1 MNIASWNQRYETGI
15 EVIDDQHRA
24 LFAALNDLGEAFR
37 TGTSSAH
44 VDRSLQS
51 LMAYTA
57 EHFETEERYMRERN
71 YPRLA
76 EHLAEHARLV
86 GKARELL
93 ERFADGRPVTLDV
106 AIFLA
111 NLLKHHIDQYDLAM
125 ARFFTEQPPTVTI
138 QRL

>member
-24 LFAALNDLGEAFR
+24 LFAALNELGEAFR
-37 TGTSSAH
+37 MGTSREH

-71 YPRLA
+71 YPGLA
-76 EHLAEHARLV
+76 EHLAEHTRLV

-93 ERFADGRPVTLDV
+93 DRFADGRPVTLDV

-111 NLLKHHIDQYDLAM
+111 NLLKHHINEYDLAM
-125 ARFFTEQPPTVTI
+125 VRFFTEQPPTVTI
-138 QRL
+138 QRH